1 MERKKNTQQH
11 DLTVP
16 SDGTLNCG
24 LSPLYSLYLDAI
36 LVGGCEVLKA
46 FTHILILAQALW
58 KCVADLIHSEVLY
71 MAIS

>member
-1 MERKKNTQQH
+1 MEH
-11 DLTVP
+11 
-16 SDGTLNCG
+16 CG
-24 LSPLYSLYLDAI
+24 LSPPYSLYLDAI

-71 MAIS
+71 TAIS